1 MPVRIATTRMR
12 TCPGPHPGSQLHCGA
27 RL

>member
-1 MPVRIATTRMR
+1 MR
-12 TCPGPHPGSQLHCGA
+12 TCSGPHPGSQLHCGA